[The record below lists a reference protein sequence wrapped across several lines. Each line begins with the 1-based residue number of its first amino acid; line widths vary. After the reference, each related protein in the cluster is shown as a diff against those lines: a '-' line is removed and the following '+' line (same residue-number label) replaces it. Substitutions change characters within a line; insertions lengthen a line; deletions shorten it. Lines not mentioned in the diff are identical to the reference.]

1 MAENA
6 SSVVM
11 NTARAQ
17 QPQLVAQFKNAITHN
32 QLAHAFL
39 FAGPAGRGQLE
50 VATWLAMRLL
60 CEHPT
65 TDGDPDGTC
74 INCVRIA
81 NGEHPD
87 VLIVRPEGKSLKID
101 QIRALKDEF
110 SKKAVESNQK
120 VFIIVGADTMTT
132 SAANGLLKFMEE
144 PAGPQTAILLAE
156 HRSQMLPTIISRTQ
170 VIEFNSG
177 DTAHFEKSLLALG
190 YKPEQIKL
198 VCQLTD
204 SIQEAEEWMVDNWF
218 SEAQGAVT
226 ELVMEL
232 LQQKTSA
239 ISVIQMRLMALAKT
253 PEQQSMLLDMFAQ
266 AWRDQMM
273 RQLMSNYDVNFVDIT
288 QTAPMTAVMAI
299 LDKMTTARQ
308 RRQLNVNFQT
318 VMEALVLEAQFI
330 LTK

>member
-1 MAENA
+1 MATDVSTQVIEIA
-6 SSVVM
+6 EL
-11 NTARAQ
+11 Q
-17 QPQLVAQFKNAITHN
+17 QPQIVAQFKHAIAQN

-39 FAGPAGRGQLE
+39 FSGPAGRGQLE

-65 TDGDPDGTC
+65 EDGQPDGTC

-81 NGEHPD
+81 NDEHPD

-144 PAGPQTAILLAE
+144 PAGAQTAILLAE

-170 VIEFNSG
+170 VVEFNAG
-177 DTAHFEKSLLALG
+177 DAGQFEEQLMNLG
-190 YKPEQIKL
+190 YRKDQIGL
-198 VCQLTD
+198 VRLLTD
-204 SIQEAEEWMVDNWF
+204 SVQEAGEWLEDDWF
-218 SEAQGAVT
+218 NQSQQVIT
-226 ELVMEL
+226 NLVRGL
-232 LQQKTSA
+232 LKQQNQAFS
-239 ISVIQMRLMALAKT
+239 IIQMDMMALAKT
-253 PEQQSMLLDMFAQ
+253 PEQQNTLLDMYAQ

-273 RQLMSNYDVNFVDIT
+273 RQLVVSYKLSFQDI
-288 QTAPMTAVMAI
+288 QEVAPLPAVMAI
-299 LDKMTTARQ
+299 LDDMTKARQ

-318 VMEALVLEAQFI
+318 VMEALVLETQFK
-330 LTK
+330 LMK

>member
-1 MAENA
+1 MATSTQIIE
-6 SSVVM
+6 
-11 NTARAQ
+11 TAHAQ
-17 QPQLVAQFKNAITHN
+17 QPQLVTQFKHAIANN

-39 FAGPAGRGQLE
+39 FSGPAGRGQID

-60 CEHPT
+60 CEAPT
-65 TDGDPDGTC
+65 AEGDPDGTC
-74 INCVRIA
+74 ANCLRIA
-81 NGEHPD
+81 NNEHPD
-87 VLIVRPEGKSLKID
+87 VLVVRPEGKSLKID

-170 VIEFNSG
+170 VIEFNAG
-177 DTAHFEKSLLALG
+177 DTAHFEQQLLALG
-190 YKPEQIKL
+190 YSNAELGLVKL
-198 VCQLTD
+198 LTD
-204 SIQEAEEWMVDNWF
+204 SVQEAESWLEDDWFKQAQETIIKIMV
-218 SEAQGAVT
+218 ALLGKQG
-226 ELVMEL
+226 
-232 LQQKTSA
+232 SA
-239 ISVIQMRLMALAKT
+239 ISLIQTDMMALAKT
-253 PEQQSMLLDMFAQ
+253 PEQQSTLLDMFAQ

-273 RQLMSNYDVNFVDIT
+273 RQLMTDYQMSFSGVKE
-288 QTAPMTAVMAI
+288 TAPLPAIMDI
-299 LDKMTTARQ
+299 LDNMTTARQ

-318 VMEALVLEAQFI
+318 VMEALVLEVQFK